1 MSEFQYDLVIIGA
14 GPGGYEAAY
23 EAADFGMKVALVE
36 KDLVGGTC
44 LNRGCVPT
52 KTMMHSSDAYR
63 IATQSASIGV
73 SAEGVKADLNRIIDR
88 KCEVSETLRDG
99 IMFLLKK
106 KKVDFVAGTAKVTDG
121 HTVEISG
128 NDEVSE
134 LTAANIMI
142 ATGSEPATP
151 PIPGADLPGVLDST
165 GLLELRG
172 EIMKDFVIIGGGVIG
187 IEFATI
193 YSDLGTNVTV
203 VEAMDRLL
211 PNMDKEL
218 GRSLKMNFKN
228 RGIDTHTNAMVEK
241 IEERNGRLVCF
252 YKEKDKVQEV
262 EADHILV
269 CTGRR
274 PVTKGVFSEELEE
287 KLLGARGF
295 LQVDDCYRTEIP
307 SIYGIGDA
315 IGGTMLAHTA
325 TAEGRNAVAIMNGKE
340 PEINMNVVAGCI
352 YTSPEIASVGLTQDE
367 AKEAGIDVITKKFP
381 TSANGKT
388 IIEELD
394 RGFIKLVASKEDH
407 TLLGAQLMCGRAT
420 DIIGELAVAIANG
433 LTVEE
438 VANTIHPH
446 PTFVEAVCEA
456 ARA

>member
-36 KDLVGGTC
+36 KNLVGGTC

-63 IATQSASIGV
+63 IATRSANIGV

-433 LTVEE
+433 LTIEE

>member
-23 EAADFGMKVALVE
+23 EAADYGMKVALVE

-63 IATQSASIGV
+63 IATCSEGIGIT
-73 SAEGVKADLNRIIDR
+73 ATGVKADLDRIIDR
-88 KCEVSETLRDG
+88 KEEVSETLRDG
-99 IMFLLKK
+99 ILFLLKK
-106 KKVDFVAGTAKVTDG
+106 KKIDYIQGNAQVTG
-121 HTVEISG
+121 EHTIAISG
-128 NDEVSE
+128 NEEVSE
-134 LTAANIMI
+134 LTASNIMI
-142 ATGSEPATP
+142 ATGSEPAVP
-151 PIPGADLPGVLDST
+151 PIPGIDLPGVLDST
-165 GLLELRG
+165 ALLELRG

-193 YSDLGTNVTV
+193 YSDLGTKVTV
-203 VEAMDRLL
+203 VEALDRLL

-228 RGIDTHTNAMVEK
+228 RGIDVHTNAMVEK
-241 IEERNGRLVCF
+241 IEQRGDRLVCF

-274 PVTKGVFSEELEE
+274 PVTKGIFTPELEE
-287 KLLGARGF
+287 KVLGERGF
-295 LQVDDCYRTEIP
+295 LKVDDCYRTAFP
-307 SIYGIGDA
+307 NIYGIGDV

-325 TAEGRNAVAIMNGKE
+325 TAEGRDAVAIMNGHE
-340 PEINMNVVAGCI
+340 PEINQNVVAGCI

-367 AKEAGIDVITKKFP
+367 AKAAGIDVIVKKFP

-388 IIEELD
+388 VIEELD

-446 PTFVEAVCEA
+446 PTFVEAVCDA
-456 ARA
+456 ARS

>member
-63 IATQSASIGV
+63 IATRSANIGV
-73 SAEGVKADLNRIIDR
+73 SAEDVKADLNRIIDR

-295 LQVDDCYRTEIP
+295 LQVDECYRTEIP

-433 LTVEE
+433 LTIEE

>member
-1 MSEFQYDLVIIGA
+1 MNEFQYDLVIIGA

-63 IATQSASIGV
+63 IATRSANIGV

-228 RGIDTHTNAMVEK
+228 RGINTHTNAMVEK

-388 IIEELD
+388 VIEELD

-433 LTVEE
+433 LTIEE

>member
-63 IATQSASIGV
+63 IATQSAHIGV

-128 NDEVSE
+128 NEEVSE

-274 PVTKGVFSEELEE
+274 PVTKGVFSAELEE

-433 LTVEE
+433 LTIDE

>member
-63 IATQSASIGV
+63 IATRSANIGV
-73 SAEGVKADLNRIIDR
+73 STEGVKADLNRIIDR
-88 KCEVSETLRDG
+88 KCEVSETLREG

-295 LQVDDCYRTEIP
+295 LQVDECYRTEIP

-433 LTVEE
+433 LTIEE

>member
-63 IATQSASIGV
+63 IATRSANIGV

-106 KKVDFVAGTAKVTDG
+106 KKVDFVAGTAKVTGG

-151 PIPGADLPGVLDST
+151 PIPGADLPSVLDST

-252 YKEKDKVQEV
+252 YKEKDKVQDV

-433 LTVEE
+433 LTIEE

-456 ARA
+456 ARV

>member
-63 IATQSASIGV
+63 IATRSANIGV

-88 KCEVSETLRDG
+88 KCEVSETLREG

-274 PVTKGVFSEELEE
+274 PVTKGVFSEELKE

-295 LQVDDCYRTEIP
+295 LQVDECYRTEIP

-433 LTVEE
+433 LTIEE

>member
-63 IATQSASIGV
+63 IATRSANIGV

-388 IIEELD
+388 VIEELD

-433 LTVEE
+433 LTIEE

>member
-36 KDLVGGTC
+36 KYLVGGTC

-63 IATQSASIGV
+63 IATQSANIGV

-121 HTVEISG
+121 HTVEIIG

-315 IGGTMLAHTA
+315 IGRTMLAHTA

-352 YTSPEIASVGLTQDE
+352 YTSPEIASVGMTQDE

-433 LTVEE
+433 LTIEE
-438 VANTIHPH
+438 VADTIHPH

>member
-63 IATQSASIGV
+63 IATRSANIGV

-88 KCEVSETLRDG
+88 KCEVSETLREG

-295 LQVDDCYRTEIP
+295 LQVDECYRTEIP

-394 RGFIKLVASKEDH
+394 RGFIKLVVSKEDH

-433 LTVEE
+433 LTIEE

>member
-63 IATQSASIGV
+63 IATRSANIGV

-433 LTVEE
+433 LTIDE

>member
-63 IATQSASIGV
+63 IATQSANIGV
-73 SAEGVKADLNRIIDR
+73 SAEDVKADLNRIIDR

-165 GLLELRG
+165 GLLDLRG

-433 LTVEE
+433 LTIEE

>member
-63 IATQSASIGV
+63 IATQSAKIGV

-88 KCEVSETLRDG
+88 KCEVSETLREG

-269 CTGRR
+269 CTGSR

-295 LQVDDCYRTEIP
+295 LQVDECYRTEIP

-433 LTVEE
+433 LTIEE

>member
-63 IATQSASIGV
+63 IATRSANIGV

-203 VEAMDRLL
+203 VEAMDCLL

-295 LQVDDCYRTEIP
+295 LQVDECYRTEIP

-433 LTVEE
+433 LTIEE

>member
-63 IATQSASIGV
+63 IATRSANIGV

-433 LTVEE
+433 LTIEE
-438 VANTIHPH
+438 VADTIHPH

>member
-63 IATQSASIGV
+63 IATRSANIGV
-73 SAEGVKADLNRIIDR
+73 TAEGVKADLNRIIDR

-128 NDEVSE
+128 NEEVSE

-172 EIMKDFVIIGGGVIG
+172 EIMKDFIIIGGGVIG

-433 LTVEE
+433 LTIEE

>member
-63 IATQSASIGV
+63 IATQSANIGV
-73 SAEGVKADLNRIIDR
+73 SAEGVQADLNRIIDR

-295 LQVDDCYRTEIP
+295 LQVDECYRTEIP

-433 LTVEE
+433 LTIEE

>member
-63 IATQSASIGV
+63 IATRSANIGV

-106 KKVDFVAGTAKVTDG
+106 KKVDFVAGTAKVTGG

-433 LTVEE
+433 LTIEE

>member
-63 IATQSASIGV
+63 IATQSANIGV

-128 NDEVSE
+128 NDE
-134 LTAANIMI
+134 
-142 ATGSEPATP
+142 
-151 PIPGADLPGVLDST
+151 
-165 GLLELRG
+165 ELRG

-203 VEAMDRLL
+203 VETMDRLL

-295 LQVDDCYRTEIP
+295 LQVDECYRTEIP

-394 RGFIKLVASKEDH
+394 RGFIKLVVSKEDH

-433 LTVEE
+433 LTIEE

>member
-63 IATQSASIGV
+63 IATRSANIGV

-134 LTAANIMI
+134 LIAANIMI

-203 VEAMDRLL
+203 VEAMNRLL

-367 AKEAGIDVITKKFP
+367 AKEEGIDVITKKFP

-433 LTVEE
+433 LTIEE

>member
-63 IATQSASIGV
+63 IATRSANIGV
-73 SAEGVKADLNRIIDR
+73 TAEGVKADLNRIIDR

-121 HTVEISG
+121 HTVEING
-128 NDEVSE
+128 NEEVSE

-274 PVTKGVFSEELEE
+274 PVTKGVFSAELEE

-433 LTVEE
+433 LTIDE

>member
-63 IATQSASIGV
+63 IATQSANIGV
-73 SAEGVKADLNRIIDR
+73 TAAGVKADLNRIIDR

-274 PVTKGVFSEELEE
+274 PVTKGVFSAELEE

-433 LTVEE
+433 LTIEE

>member
-63 IATQSASIGV
+63 IATRSANIGV
-73 SAEGVKADLNRIIDR
+73 TAEGVKADLNRIIDR

-121 HTVEISG
+121 HTVEING
-128 NDEVSE
+128 NEEVSE

-274 PVTKGVFSEELEE
+274 PVTKGVFSAELEE

-433 LTVEE
+433 LTIEE

>member
-1 MSEFQYDLVIIGA
+1 
-14 GPGGYEAAY
+14 
-23 EAADFGMKVALVE
+23 
-36 KDLVGGTC
+36 
-44 LNRGCVPT
+44 
-52 KTMMHSSDAYR
+52 
-63 IATQSASIGV
+63 
-73 SAEGVKADLNRIIDR
+73 
-88 KCEVSETLRDG
+88 
-99 IMFLLKK
+99 
-106 KKVDFVAGTAKVTDG
+106 
-121 HTVEISG
+121 
-128 NDEVSE
+128 
-134 LTAANIMI
+134 MI

-241 IEERNGRLVCF
+241 IEERNGHLVCF

-274 PVTKGVFSEELEE
+274 PVTKGVFSAELEE

-433 LTVEE
+433 LTIEE

>member
-63 IATQSASIGV
+63 IATRSANIGV
-73 SAEGVKADLNRIIDR
+73 TAEGVKADLNRIIDR

-325 TAEGRNAVAIMNGKE
+325 TAEGRNAVAILNGKE

-433 LTVEE
+433 LTIEE

>member
-63 IATQSASIGV
+63 IATQSANIGV
-73 SAEGVKADLNRIIDR
+73 FAEGVKADLNRIIDR

-433 LTVEE
+433 LTIEE

>member
-63 IATQSASIGV
+63 IATQSANIGV
-73 SAEGVKADLNRIIDR
+73 SAKGVKADLNRIIDR

-420 DIIGELAVAIANG
+420 DIIGEMAVAIANG

>member
-63 IATQSASIGV
+63 IATQSANIGV
-73 SAEGVKADLNRIIDR
+73 FAEGVKADLNRIIDR

-128 NDEVSE
+128 NEEVSE

-274 PVTKGVFSEELEE
+274 PVTKGVFSAELEE

-433 LTVEE
+433 LTIEE

>member
-63 IATQSASIGV
+63 IATRSANIGV

-88 KCEVSETLRDG
+88 KCEVSETLREG

-295 LQVDDCYRTEIP
+295 LQVDECYRTEIP

-433 LTVEE
+433 LTIEE

>member
-63 IATQSASIGV
+63 IATRSANIGV

-193 YSDLGTNVTV
+193 YSDLGTNVAV

-295 LQVDDCYRTEIP
+295 LQVDECYRTEIP

-433 LTVEE
+433 LTIEE

>member
-63 IATQSASIGV
+63 IATRSANIGV

-106 KKVDFVAGTAKVTDG
+106 KNVDFVAGTAKVTDG

-433 LTVEE
+433 LTIEE

>member
-63 IATQSASIGV
+63 IATRSANIGV
-73 SAEGVKADLNRIIDR
+73 TAEGVKADLNRIIDR

-128 NDEVSE
+128 NEEVSE

-433 LTVEE
+433 LTIDE

>member
-63 IATQSASIGV
+63 IATRSANIGV

-88 KCEVSETLRDG
+88 KCEVSETLREG

-388 IIEELD
+388 IIEELN

-433 LTVEE
+433 LTIEE

>member
-63 IATQSASIGV
+63 IATRSANIGV
-73 SAEGVKADLNRIIDR
+73 SAEGVKADLNRIIDQ
-88 KCEVSETLRDG
+88 KCQVSETLRDG

-287 KLLGARGF
+287 RLLGARGF

-433 LTVEE
+433 LTIEE

>member
-63 IATQSASIGV
+63 IATQYANIGV

-295 LQVDDCYRTEIP
+295 LQVDECYRTEIP

-433 LTVEE
+433 LTIEE

>member
-63 IATQSASIGV
+63 IATRSANIGV

-88 KCEVSETLRDG
+88 KCEVSETLREG

-420 DIIGELAVAIANG
+420 DIIGELAVAISNG
-433 LTVEE
+433 LTIEE
-438 VANTIHPH
+438 VADTIHPH

>member
-63 IATQSASIGV
+63 IATRSANIGV

-88 KCEVSETLRDG
+88 KCQVSETLRDG

-128 NDEVSE
+128 NDEVSK

-165 GLLELRG
+165 GLLDLRG

-295 LQVDDCYRTEIP
+295 LQVDECYRTEIP

-433 LTVEE
+433 LTIEE

>member
-63 IATQSASIGV
+63 IATRSANIGV
-73 SAEGVKADLNRIIDR
+73 TAEGVKADLNRIIDR

-128 NDEVSE
+128 NEEVSE

-274 PVTKGVFSEELEE
+274 PVTKGVFSAELEE

-433 LTVEE
+433 LTIEE